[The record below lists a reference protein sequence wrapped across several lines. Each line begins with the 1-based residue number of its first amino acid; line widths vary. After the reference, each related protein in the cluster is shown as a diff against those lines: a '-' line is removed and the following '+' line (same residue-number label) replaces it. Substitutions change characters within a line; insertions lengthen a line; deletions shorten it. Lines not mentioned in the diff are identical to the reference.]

1 MTYGNELNRMMKY
14 LDCDNIFQVDRERK
28 DAIIA
33 IFDEQMKKNKHV
45 DNTDLML
52 QINGI
57 PRDYIM
63 IKRASDYCGFTKRF
77 DISKIDFDLLW

>member
-1 MTYGNELNRMMKY
+1 
-14 LDCDNIFQVDRERK
+14 
-28 DAIIA
+28 
-33 IFDEQMKKNKHV
+33 MKKNKHV